1 MFQSYAFDQQEVDL
15 QNYYYLLNGFSK
27 EELEKIEEDV
37 ANLPFQQAS
46 TVSGND
52 KKVRSSKVKWVPQ
65 NTEWYWLYDKLSE
78 YAIEANFALW
88 NFDLSLIPEQ
98 IQYTEYY
105 ASEQGHYDWHAD
117 IGPGLLS
124 KRKVSITVQLSEPD
138 EYEGGDLELFRG
150 GSMDGP
156 FVKAERRAGCV
167 FIFPSFMM
175 HRVAPVTKGV
185 RKSFVIWLGGQHYR

>member
-15 QNYYYLLNGFSK
+15 QNYYYVLNGFSK

-37 ANLPFQQAS
+37 KNLPFQQAS
-46 TVSGND
+46 TVAGDD

-78 YAIEANFALW
+78 YAMEANHALW

-105 ASEQGHYDWHAD
+105 ATENGHYDWHAD

-138 EYEGGDLELFRG
+138 EYEGGD
-150 GSMDGP
+150 GP
-156 FVKAERRAGCV
+156 FTKAERRAGCV

-175 HRVAPVTKGV
+175 HRVSPVTKGV
-185 RKSFVIWLGGQHYR
+185 RKSFVIWLGGQHYK